1 MAKSSREV
9 VDKWKRNL
17 RGSTADIEAGIDRVT
32 ESPTKLAADNID
44 KMRTKLLEAFDS
56 GRVEAGLRG
65 VSLEDWKAAFKEKG
79 IGRISAGVEKA
90 DGKMIEFMDFLI
102 PQVEAGKSKIKGMP
116 STTLEDNI
124 NRMVTFT
131 RHMASKKYK
140 GK

>member
-1 MAKSSREV
+1 MAKSEREV

-17 RGSTADIEAGIDRVT
+17 RGSTADIEAGVNRVT

-44 KMRTKLLEAFDS
+44 KMRTKLLEAFDN

-65 VSLEDWKAAFKEKG
+65 VSLEDWKEAFIKVG

-90 DGKMIEFMDFLI
+90 DGKMMDFMGFLI
-102 PQVEAGKSKIKGMP
+102 PHVEAGKSKIKGMP

-140 GK
+140 G